1 MSFPDAE
8 LERRPLVGAIMPRTA
23 DSEILYAREVID
35 VSDVERLADL
45 LDTRFRI
52 PGLGWRFGLDSI
64 VGLIPGVGDGVT
76 ALLSLYI
83 MGRAHQLGASPW
95 LLARMGGNVAIDA
108 LLGAVPLV
116 GDLFDLAHKS
126 NAKNVRLLLQDLD
139 RRGVR
144 TPQ

>member
-1 MSFPDAE
+1 MA
-8 LERRPLVGAIMPRTA
+8 RTA
-23 DSEILYAREVID
+23 EPEILYAREVID
-35 VSDVERLADL
+35 VSDIERLADW

-64 VGLIPGVGDGVT
+64 IGLVPGVGDGVT

-95 LLARMGGNVAIDA
+95 LLARMGGNVVIDA
-108 LLGAVPLV
+108 ILGAVPIF

-126 NAKNVRLLLQDLD
+126 NTKNVRLLLRDLE
-139 RRGVR
+139 RRGLRPVS
-144 TPQ
+144 PSEH